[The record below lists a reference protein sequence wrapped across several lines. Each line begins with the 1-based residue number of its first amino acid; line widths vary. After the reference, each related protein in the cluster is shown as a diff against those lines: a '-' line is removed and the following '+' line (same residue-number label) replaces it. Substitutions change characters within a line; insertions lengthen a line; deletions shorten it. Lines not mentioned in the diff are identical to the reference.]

1 MESNSEN
8 FSSRFKSN
16 QISYENLLQILC
28 RTKLFC
34 FYSYSEDKSIIT
46 YTPLVKQLRDDNDDD
61 DNDVYY
67 H

>member
-1 MESNSEN
+1 MESNSEI
-8 FSSRFKSN
+8 FFSRFKSN

-46 YTPLVKQLRDDNDDD
+46 YTPLVKQLHDDDDD